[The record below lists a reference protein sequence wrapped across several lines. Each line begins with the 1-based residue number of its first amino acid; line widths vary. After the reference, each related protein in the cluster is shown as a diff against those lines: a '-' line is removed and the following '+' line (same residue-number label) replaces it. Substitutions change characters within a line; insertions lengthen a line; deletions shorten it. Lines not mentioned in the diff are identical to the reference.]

1 MDDWYYQRGGATF
14 GPISAR
20 QLLALRDR
28 GSLSE
33 ETLLRRG
40 LNGEWSPFQEAG
52 LSEIVAQEPPPIPTA
67 APIPRPPSLPQPSTR
82 RLVTESPS
90 GWLWF
95 FGIAAIL
102 LLTAHALV
110 LAMNAFSFALVMLPP
125 VELPDAVYQA
135 LNFCSEGLILSTL
148 FFFVSLIIWQGAAF
162 SSLARVYGENNV
174 SHGSGSGF
182 WWLCPFANL
191 VMPFRC
197 LRVMRHLSR
206 RLREA
211 PSSEPSAS
219 LSVLGIQTA
228 FIAATVLRVLGKVSE
243 PNKTQVDLAAQG
255 ANPFLSMLFDLA
267 LAALALQLAIF
278 VLMNLIQQVRL
289 FRSAQGDSA
298 L

>member
-1 MDDWYYQRGGATF
+1 MDDWYYQRGGSTF

-33 ETLLRRG
+33 ETPLRRG
-40 LNGEWSPFQEAG
+40 LSGEWSPLKEAA
-52 LSEIVAQEPPPIPTA
+52 LSEVVAHEPPPIPATA
-67 APIPRPPSLPQPSTR
+67 PMPRQPSTTKPSTG
-82 RLVTESPS
+82 RLVSDGPS

-95 FGIAAIL
+95 FGIMAVI

-110 LAMNAFSFALVMLPP
+110 LSMNAFSFALVMLPA
-125 VELPDAVYQA
+125 VELPDLMYQA
-135 LNFCSEGLILSTL
+135 LNFCSEGLILSTAG
-148 FFFVSLIIWQGAAF
+148 FFLCLILWQGAAF

-174 SHGSGSGF
+174 PHGSGSGF

-211 PSSEPSAS
+211 PGAEPSAS
-219 LSVLGIQTA
+219 LSVLGIHTA
-228 FIAATVLRVLGKVSE
+228 FIAATVLRVLCKVSE
-243 PNKTQVDLAAQG
+243 LPKTQVNLASEE
-255 ANPFLSMLFDLA
+255 ANPMLSMLFDLA
-267 LAALALQLAIF
+267 LAALAFQLAIF
-278 VLMNLIQQVRL
+278 VLINLIQQVRL
-289 FRSAQGDSA
+289 FRSAQDDPAS
-298 L
+298 